1 MVDGVPIIQRVY
13 DGFARGDLSPLLES
27 LDPQV
32 EWNEAEHVTFWPG
45 TAFHGPDAIVE
56 GLFAC
61 IAPTFGHTWTVHV
74 DRLLTCGD
82 TVIMQGRYRGTAQ
95 ATGNELA
102 PQVAHIW
109 DLVGDKIVR
118 FQQYTDTWLFAQATG
133 ITPLTS

>member
-1 MVDGVPIIQRVY
+1 MVEGVDIIRQVY
-13 DGFARGDLSPLLES
+13 EGFDRGDLSPLLES

-45 TAFHGPDAIVE
+45 TAFRGPDAIVE
-56 GLFAC
+56 GLFAR
-61 IAPTFGHTWTVHV
+61 IVPTFGRTWTVHV
-74 DRLLTCGD
+74 DRLLGCGD
-82 TVIMQGRYRGTAQ
+82 TVIMQGRYRGTAR
-95 ATGNELA
+95 ATGNKLS

-118 FQQYTDTWLFAQATG
+118 FQQYTDTWMFAQATG

>member
-45 TAFHGPDAIVE
+45 TAFHGPDAIVA
-56 GLFAC
+56 GLFAR